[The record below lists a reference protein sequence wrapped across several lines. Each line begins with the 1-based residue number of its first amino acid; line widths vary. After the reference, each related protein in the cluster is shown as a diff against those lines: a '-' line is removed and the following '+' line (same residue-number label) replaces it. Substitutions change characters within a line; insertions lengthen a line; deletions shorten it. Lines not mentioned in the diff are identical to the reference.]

1 MNLMN
6 LHLSKFRMLTVVIV
20 LLSVSYPLFSQ
31 NEKELVIGEQP
42 TYHVAK
48 AKGPI
53 VADGKM
59 DEPSWKDAEVRSL
72 GYFFRRDEPLEKQNT
87 KFRMLW
93 DDTNLYLFYEAEDS
107 SLTARETRYDGA
119 TYLDDC
125 AEFFCLPVPDSLY
138 MHFGFEVNITKV
150 RYDYIVLWQFYN
162 NRSIFIPDYNPEYE
176 VGVTLDGTLN
186 DDTDKDNGWT
196 MEYIIPLKA
205 FTGFNTRR
213 LAGTKWAFQA
223 VRQDRN
229 KVDDRFRST
238 STLFPTYDVRL
249 DVHPPYRFGLMEFME

>member
-1 MNLMN
+1 MKLKNLN
-6 LHLSKFRMLTVVIV
+6 LTKLKTFAVVVI
-20 LLSVSYPLFSQ
+20 LLSISFPLFAQ
-31 NEKELVIGEQP
+31 TEKELVIGEQP

-59 DEPSWKDAEVRSL
+59 DEPGWKDAEVQSL
-72 GYFFRRDEPLEKQNT
+72 GYFFRRNEPLEKQNGT
-87 KFRMLW
+87 FRMLW
-93 DDTNLYLFYEAEDS
+93 DDANLYLFYEMEDS
-107 SLTARETRYDGA
+107 SLTARETKYDGA

-150 RYDYIVLWQFYN
+150 KFDYIVLWQFVN

-186 DDTDKDNGWT
+186 DESDTDNGWT
-196 MEYIIPLKA
+196 MEYVIPLKVFA
-205 FTGFNTRR
+205 GFNTRR
-213 LAGTKWAFQA
+213 LAGNKWAFQA

-229 KVDDRFRST
+229 QINDRFRST
-238 STLFPTYDVRL
+238 STLFPTYDVIL